1 MLCLPGPIRAPEP
14 DLRVDTTPGRPSGS
28 TAHIAPG
35 ARHYPPAPLSAGA
48 LTGAPAHPARA
59 VGSHRLAPC
68 AASRLCAGARGLLPR
83 LTGAMLTSSAP
94 RPWRRA
100 SQSEER
106 QRIRSRAP
114 PRGAAEREAPARI
127 EPARRR
133 GWLAQG
139 ARPARAAARREA
151 WHRWIGG
158 PPLWRVLGPG
168 KKGLQKRPGKR
179 RADPAPAP
187 PACCTGGRIREAPVP
202 PVCSWKI
209 RVSSMPAL
217 GPTGTV

>member
-1 MLCLPGPIRAPEP
+1 
-14 DLRVDTTPGRPSGS
+14 
-28 TAHIAPG
+28 
-35 ARHYPPAPLSAGA
+35 
-48 LTGAPAHPARA
+48 
-59 VGSHRLAPC
+59 
-68 AASRLCAGARGLLPR
+68 
-83 LTGAMLTSSAP
+83 MLTSSAP

-114 PRGAAEREAPARI
+114 TRGAAEREAPARI

-168 KKGLQKRPGKR
+168 KKGLKWARQASGRPGPGAACVLHR
-179 RADPAPAP
+179 RQNQGGAGPAGLQLENTRVVDAGARADRNGLTRCGAVWTAESERRRRLTTSPVRSLPATLARP
-187 PACCTGGRIREAPVP
+187 
-202 PVCSWKI
+202 
-209 RVSSMPAL
+209 
-217 GPTGTV
+217 